1 MEAIP
6 IRQSQ
11 DQDDLVCLCAGVS
24 RARIK
29 AAIATAPAST
39 LESLGAQLGC
49 GLHCGCCRPLV
60 QEMLGQSPWYEVANA
75 TRTTLTDDRDPQRRI
90 VQIDMQLAG
99 WPPYPQALPAQHVV
113 VQAWLDD
120 TWVTRTYTVVRQSED
135 GNTVGIA
142 MRRIPDGQLS
152 ARLLDADDATF
163 ADIPMRIAVPAG
175 EADADDGRAVVCFSA
190 GVGVTLALSLL
201 HGLRPGRSLHIDYS
215 AAHRGDMV
223 YADHIEASAASSGDI
238 SCHLRA
244 DDADGF
250 IDNEDILE
258 TVRQFPGARFYVC
271 GPPGYTRRLLEG
283 LHKAEVPDA
292 DVRVEAFF
300 LRTNARPR
308 PSIRKLAYAAGL
320 AAAFVPLVLLAPALA
335 KFVPNAAHAP
345 GHEDLACVDCHREAP
360 GTMRQ
365 QLQAKVKHLVGLR
378 DDDADFGM
386 RDVDNATCAD
396 CHDNPDDRHAPHRF
410 LEPRFEQA
418 RRELAPQT
426 CVSCHREH
434 TGARVSQTNAG
445 FCAACHGDMQVQDD
459 PTHPTHAAL
468 VRAQRWDTCLAC
480 HDFHGNHPHAPPHQL
495 KDAITPAAVTAY
507 LRRADSPYGE
517 RILKAKSP
525 ETSP

>member
-1 MEAIP
+1 
-6 IRQSQ
+6 
-11 DQDDLVCLCAGVS
+11 
-24 RARIK
+24 
-29 AAIATAPAST
+29 
-39 LESLGAQLGC
+39 
-49 GLHCGCCRPLV
+49 
-60 QEMLGQSPWYEVANA
+60 
-75 TRTTLTDDRDPQRRI
+75 
-90 VQIDMQLAG
+90 
-99 WPPYPQALPAQHVV
+99 
-113 VQAWLDD
+113 
-120 TWVTRTYTVVRQSED
+120 
-135 GNTVGIA
+135 
-142 MRRIPDGQLS
+142 
-152 ARLLDADDATF
+152 
-163 ADIPMRIAVPAG
+163 
-175 EADADDGRAVVCFSA
+175 
-190 GVGVTLALSLL
+190 
-201 HGLRPGRSLHIDYS
+201 
-215 AAHRGDMV
+215 MV
-223 YADHIEASAASSGDI
+223 YADHIEASATSSSDI

-283 LHKAEVPDA
+283 LHKAEVPEA

-320 AAAFVPLVLLAPALA
+320 AVAFVPLVLLAPALA

-345 GHEDLACVDCHREAP
+345 GHEALACVDCHREAP

-365 QLQAKVKHLVGLR
+365 QLQAKVRHLVGLR

-386 RDVDNATCAD
+386 RDVDNATCAG

-434 TGARVSQTNAG
+434 TGARLSQTNAG
-445 FCAACHGDMQVQDD
+445 FCAACHGDMKVQDD
-459 PTHPTHAAL
+459 PTRPTHAAL
-468 VRAQRWDTCLAC
+468 VREQRWDTCLAC
-480 HDFHGNHPHAPPHQL
+480 HDFHGNHPHTPPHEL